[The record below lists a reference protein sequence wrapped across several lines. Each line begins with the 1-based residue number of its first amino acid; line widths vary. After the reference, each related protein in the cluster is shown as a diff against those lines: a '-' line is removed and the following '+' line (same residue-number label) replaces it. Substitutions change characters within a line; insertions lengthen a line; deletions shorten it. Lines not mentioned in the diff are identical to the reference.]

1 MAALVQTTVRTL
13 LRGPLLVLLLAGI
26 GGSLS
31 VEVRA
36 QEAKPQGRAQ
46 EQSAQE
52 QGHEEER
59 PTEDPHRYGVAHR
72 RSRPITETAERVA
85 RELWPTDV
93 RAIEDTDDERPRF
106 RASVTV
112 ELPPLPPPWYDPDA
126 PTVQQ
131 RGTLYHRE
139 FLASVTPEAFRAS
152 QLVRSTGGVS
162 VDPGTMFDPIKRTWR
177 EWQARRIRAR
187 IQEELAHLRVVGDDA
202 EP

>member
-1 MAALVQTTVRTL
+1 MRTL
-13 LRGPLLVLLLAGI
+13 LRGRVLVLLIAGI
-26 GGSLS
+26 GGSMG
-31 VEVRA
+31 VDVGA
-36 QEAKPQGRAQ
+36 QEDTPQEG
-46 EQSAQE
+46 
-52 QGHEEER
+52 
-59 PTEDPHRYGVAHR
+59 R

-93 RAIEDTDDERPRF
+93 RVIEEDDDGRPRF

-112 ELPPLPPPWYDPDA
+112 ELPPLPPPWHDPDA

-187 IQEELAHLRVVGDDA
+187 IQEELANLRVVGDDA